1 MAGVYG
7 FIKNGVKKIG
17 YKHCDSYIEVLG
29 IKIAK
34 FINETTKEEMEE
46 IFEKI
51 ILVDNSTEATD
62 EQIKRCEKWFQ
73 PIHGREKSNWYN
85 LLRLTQGNL
94 YLYKDGELEYMF
106 NGEDLYVEYKYIINL
121 DNNKFEIYETDFETE
136 EEKMIGIYPLDKV
149 NESDIK
155 DLYEIRLEEEKIRAL
170 AKKEEKE
177 RMLSEKIEEL
187 SQDEILL

>member
-17 YKHCDSYIEVLG
+17 YKHCDAYLYDLG
-29 IKIAK
+29 ANIAK

-62 EQIKRCEKWFQ
+62 EQIKKCEKWFQ
-73 PIHGREKSNWYN
+73 PIHGKEKSNWYN
-85 LLRLTQGNL
+85 LLRLTHGNL
-94 YLYKDGELEYMF
+94 FLYKEVELEYMF

-121 DNNKFEIYETDFETE
+121 DNNKFLHLFQNKYLNS
-136 EEKMIGIYPLDKV
+136 KVYP
-149 NESDIK
+149 
-155 DLYEIRLEEEKIRAL
+155 
-170 AKKEEKE
+170 
-177 RMLSEKIEEL
+177 
-187 SQDEILL
+187 